1 MAKHSRM
8 VMRSI
13 LNLLFVV
20 QATPIH
26 AMETHSPEEQRQM
39 FKTED
44 EMLLGEF
51 GQEGGFLDYMREL
64 DQAFSAKGK
73 SEQSCF
79 QGPEKVE
86 GNVRIWTTSHKG
98 FPLIWMELVNEPP
111 MHEFARHNP
120 REMQSIGYGNI
131 NVLDLLLRISPEER
145 VRALLRKRLLQLPLM
160 IKDR

>member
-64 DQAFSAKGK
+64 DQALWQYSK
-73 SEQSCF
+73 ENQ
-79 QGPEKVE
+79 
-86 GNVRIWTTSHKG
+86 
-98 FPLIWMELVNEPP
+98 
-111 MHEFARHNP
+111 NP
-120 REMQSIGYGNI
+120 VVQ
-131 NVLDLLLRISPEER
+131 
-145 VRALLRKRLLQLPLM
+145 
-160 IKDR
+160 